1 MKLNVVQYFK
11 AFNPVDKK
19 AHLKNEKNED
29 IVLKEIL
36 VSAVLGGSAEKQSG
50 DEKLK
55 RYRLANRIFDS
66 NDSVEMSAEEITI
79 VKSALGES
87 SLPTVVVGQAIEM
100 IESLGK
106 N

>member
-1 MKLNVVQYFK
+1 MKLNVIQYFK
-11 AFNPVDKK
+11 AFNPTDKK

-36 VSAVLGGSAEKQSG
+36 VSAVLGGSAEKLSG

-66 NDSVEMSAEEITI
+66 DNSVEMSAEEL
-79 VKSALGES
+79 ALTKAALSES
-87 SLPTVVVGQAIEM
+87 NLPVVVLGQALEM
-100 IESLGK
+100 IENLGK